1 VHAAARLRPRLAEIE
16 PALEASM
23 QHAEQTVRNVTVVP
37 VAGRLDSHTAPRL
50 GERLD
55 ELLHAGRALLLIEA
69 SELQYI
75 GSAGLR
81 ALLVAGKRAAE
92 QGGSLVLCGMTSPVH
107 RMVEVAG
114 LDGVLKTYPSRDDAL
129 AKLSSAKLVAC

>member
-1 VHAAARLRPRLAEIE
+1 MHP
-16 PALEASM
+16 
-23 QHAEQTVRNVTVVP
+23 AEQTVRNVTVVP

-50 GERLD
+50 GERLE

-81 ALLVAGKRAAE
+81 ALLVAGKHAAE
-92 QGGSLVLCGMTSPVH
+92 QGGSLVLCGLTSPIH
-107 RMVEVAG
+107 RMVEVSG
-114 LDGVLKTYPSRDDAL
+114 LGAVLQTYPSREDAL
-129 AKLSSAKLVAC
+129 AKLSSAKLAAC

>member
-1 VHAAARLRPRLAEIE
+1 
-16 PALEASM
+16 M
-23 QHAEQTVRNVTVVP
+23 QRAQQTETNVTVIP
-37 VAGRLDSHTAPRL
+37 VAGRLDTHTAPRF
-50 GERLD
+50 GEQLD

-92 QGGSLVLCGMTSPVH
+92 QGGRLALCGMTTPIH

-114 LDGVLKTYPSRDDAL
+114 LDAILQTYPSREDAL
-129 AKLSSAKLVAC
+129 ANLSSPKLAVC

>member
-1 VHAAARLRPRLAEIE
+1 
-16 PALEASM
+16 M
-23 QHAEQTVRNVTVVP
+23 QAAEQIEANITVVP

-81 ALLVAGKRAAE
+81 ALLLAGKRAAE
-92 QGGSLVLCGMTSPVH
+92 QGGWLVLCGMSSPIN
-107 RMVEVAG
+107 RMVEIAG
-114 LDGVLKTYPSRDDAL
+114 LDTVLRTYPSREDAL
-129 AKLSSAKLVAC
+129 AKLSSAKLAAC

>member
-1 VHAAARLRPRLAEIE
+1 
-16 PALEASM
+16 M
-23 QHAEQTVRNVTVVP
+23 QPAEQTVRNITVVP
-37 VAGRLDSHTAPRL
+37 VAGRLDTHTAPRL
-50 GERLD
+50 GEQLD

-69 SELQYI
+69 SGLQYI

-92 QGGSLVLCGMTSPVH
+92 QGGRLALCGMTSPIH

-114 LDGVLKTYPSRDDAL
+114 LDAVLQTYPSREDAL
-129 AKLSSAKLVAC
+129 AKLSSAKLAAC